1 MTTEEQTPNTNT
13 SGYKALIALGIA
25 NLGWGIFQWVEL
37 VSARQGGKPSCSFNE
52 TLDCAAVWD
61 GNFASTVHDLTL
73 IPVAGWGSIWALMA
87 LLLPIFI
94 LKNSSENLK
103 AATRL
108 TALAGLASI
117 PILGGVSFS
126 MGVFCLWCIITYV
139 LVAAYGFIVHSKT
152 EGGLFQ
158 DLGKGLSTS
167 VGLLVLGV
175 ALAWVPASKTPKNQ
189 AKAGLDALKEATQKN
204 NETPSTAT
212 PAASAPTAAN
222 PDMPDTPPKKVLTKE
237 QKDAQLGSFISQ
249 MPPEALQLISNFLA
263 EYNKETKRPIKPV
276 RDFHGAE
283 NSPVLITD
291 FTDARCGHCAQF
303 VASLADFEYAAPA
316 EAFRVEARH
325 FPIDGTCNPAIPN
338 KTEDALG
345 CYAAKAQICM
355 EGHPKAFDFTRL
367 IFQNQQQLSKEAIQ
381 MIAKEL
387 APGVNLAKCVADAA
401 TKTKLDTDIQYALE
415 HDIQGTPMIL
425 VNGQKANSFPP
436 FLFSLIMAEGDGK
449 HKAFAGLPAPK
460 KIEAAPHGHEGHD
473 HGDEGHEGHKH

>member
-1 MTTEEQTPNTNT
+1 MTTEEQTPIANT
-13 SGYKALIALGIA
+13 SGYKALVGLGLA

-52 TLDCAAVWD
+52 TLDCASVWD
-61 GNFASTVHDLTL
+61 GNFASAIHDMTL
-73 IPVAGWGSIWALMA
+73 IPVAGWGSIWGLMA
-87 LLLPIFI
+87 VLLPIFI
-94 LKNSSENLK
+94 LKNNSENLK
-103 AATRL
+103 SAARL
-108 TALAGLASI
+108 TALAGLVSI
-117 PILGGVSFS
+117 PFLGGASFS
-126 MGVFCLWCIITYV
+126 MGVFCLWCIVTYV
-139 LVAAYGFIVHSKT
+139 LVAAYGFVLAKKT
-152 EGGLFQ
+152 EGGLFDNLAQ
-158 DLGKGLSTS
+158 GIPTS

-189 AKAGLDALKEATQKN
+189 TKAGLAALKEATQ
-204 NETPSTAT
+204 
-212 PAASAPTAAN
+212 PAASAATAPRPAGPSAAQ
-222 PDMPDTPPKKVLTKE
+222 PDMPALPPKKVLTKE
-237 QKDAQLGSFISQ
+237 QKDAQLRSFLSQ
-249 MPPEALQLISNFLA
+249 MPPEALQLISNFL
-263 EYNKETKRPIKPV
+263 EQYNKETKRPIKTV

-316 EAFRVEARH
+316 EAFRFEARH
-325 FPIDGTCNPAIPN
+325 FPIDGNCNPAIPN
-338 KTEDALG
+338 KSEDALG

-355 EGHPKAFDFTRL
+355 EGHPKAFDFTKL

-387 APGVNLAKCVADAA
+387 APGVNLTKCVADAA

-425 VNGQKANSFPP
+425 VNGQKAASFAP

-449 HKAFAGLPAPK
+449 HKAFATLPPPKAP
-460 KIEAAPHGHEGHD
+460 EAASQGHPGNQA
-473 HGDEGHEGHKH
+473 GQKH